1 MEAVRKE
8 PGLYHTYPSIP
19 VDDEKKFEWIYQQGG
34 NYGHFEVPKR
44 YYRLKTAEE
53 LTQDEIFVSE
63 IKSQTIV
70 ATFGDMCYLDRLP
83 KALHKYFDYTLVL
96 RSDNET
102 EKRVNAAE
110 INNKPFVDFYK
121 KNIIRNDSPIKF

>member
-1 MEAVRKE
+1 MDAVHSE
-8 PGLYHTYPSIP
+8 PGLYVAYTSIP
-19 VDDEKKFEWIYQQGG
+19 IGHEKKFEWIHQKGG

-53 LTQDEIFVSE
+53 LTQDEILVSE
-63 IKSQTIV
+63 IKSQSIV
-70 ATFGDMCYLDRLP
+70 ATFGDLCFLDRLP
-83 KALHKYFDYTLVL
+83 KSLHKYFDYTLVL

-110 INNKPFVDFYK
+110 INNKPFIDFYK
-121 KNIIRNDSPIKF
+121 KNIIRNDLPFIL